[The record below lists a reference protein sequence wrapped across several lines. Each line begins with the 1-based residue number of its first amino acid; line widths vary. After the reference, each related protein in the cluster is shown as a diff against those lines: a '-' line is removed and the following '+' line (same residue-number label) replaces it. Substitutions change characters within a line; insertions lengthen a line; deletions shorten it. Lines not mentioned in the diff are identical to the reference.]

1 VDAGRVSAPA
11 EEQPVVRDAPVP
23 RSATPGGLRG
33 RLLGLQSTIGNRA
46 VGRLLRETDPRLTYT
61 AEAVAEGAGLD
72 ATPLPFTSPGN
83 PDAGWSSN
91 EILGKLTQVDES
103 AATVT
108 DEVRCGANSVL
119 AVAIN
124 RGPRDTIAWARAI
137 MRKAYATAEDTSKAD
152 GSRRTSRSLGDKVWD
167 SIARMERT
175 TATYGDLS
183 NIAHHAKVILSNNPS
198 GATTGH
204 EVAAMIGLLGG
215 MQSSSTPLQDK
226 AMFADYVRNGL
237 KRGQAYI
244 MLVDTSILAPTT
256 KTRSLEQTNHY
267 VVVGKD
273 AAGQAFLYDPYPR
286 VGTQL
291 IRSSD
296 PQSFW
301 SLFEN
306 QQGQWKSVYIFA
318 RPAFA

>member
-1 VDAGRVSAPA
+1 VDAGRVPASA
-11 EEQPVVRDAPVP
+11 EEQRVTQAEPAP
-23 RSATPGGLRG
+23 RSAPGFLPSRV
-33 RLLGLQSTIGNRA
+33 LGLQSAIGNRA

-61 AEAVAEGAGLD
+61 AAAVAEGAGLD
-72 ATPLPFTSPGN
+72 ALPLPFSTPRN
-83 PDAGWSSN
+83 PDAGWNSN

-103 AATVT
+103 AAFT
-108 DEVRCGANSVL
+108 DQVRCGANSVL
-119 AVAIN
+119 AVAVN

-137 MRKAYATAEDTSKAD
+137 MRKAYATADDRSRTDE
-152 GSRRTSRSLGDKVWD
+152 SRRASRSLGDKVWE

-183 NIAHHAKVILSNNPS
+183 NIAHHAKVILSNSPT

-226 AMFADYVRNGL
+226 AMFADYVRNSL
-237 KRGQAYI
+237 KRRQAFI
-244 MLVDTSILAPTT
+244 MLVDTSVLAPTT
-256 KTRSLEQTNHY
+256 KTRNLAQTNHY

-273 AAGQAFLYDPYPR
+273 AAGQVFLYDPYPR
-286 VGTQL
+286 VGTQF

-296 PQSFW
+296 PQNFW

-306 QQGQWKSVYIFA
+306 QQNQWKSVYIFA
-318 RPAFA
+318 RPTIE